1 MAAAAAQML
10 SVRAPAYAGIGGL
23 SAKTGES
30 QAIALTLKRRAGLAQ
45 RSVSVRP
52 SHSCSYIILSSHH
65 HGDVIN
71 VALND
76 LSVNI
81 HSSIQYLEDEE
92 ANAFANI
99 ALKGY
104 FGASDTGAVLI
115 TCTLS
120 VDMQAPATKFSRRPS
135 SQQSAAVVA
144 AAAPVVSAADASEV
158 TVAEPRN
165 IIYKECIIVALDIF
179 PNL

>member
-1 MAAAAAQML
+1 MGLTMAAAAAQML

-45 RSVSVRP
+45 RSVS
-52 SHSCSYIILSSHH
+52 
-65 HGDVIN
+65 VIN

-120 VDMQAPATKFSRRPS
+120 LDMQAPATKFSRRPS